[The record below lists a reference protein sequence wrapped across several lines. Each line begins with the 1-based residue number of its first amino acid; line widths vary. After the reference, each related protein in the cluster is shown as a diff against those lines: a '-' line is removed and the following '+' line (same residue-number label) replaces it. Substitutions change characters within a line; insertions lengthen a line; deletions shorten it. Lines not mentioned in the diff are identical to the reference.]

1 MLYFLLTVIFQSTL
15 PRRTRPTDGFVAEER
30 NIFQSTLPRRKR
42 PSWIIRRS
50 LPKLFQSTLP
60 RRKRPVAMSQRVICR
75 ISIHASA
82 KEATQLHDHL
92 PAYSIIS
99 IHASAKEATH
109 CKLWLRHLRI
119 NFNPRFREGSDFEAL
134 YGGAAGGGFQS
145 TLPRRKRRSLSCK
158 SYK

>member
-1 MLYFLLTVIFQSTL
+1 
-15 PRRTRPTDGFVAEER
+15 
-30 NIFQSTLPRRKR
+30 
-42 PSWIIRRS
+42 
-50 LPKLFQSTLP
+50 
-60 RRKRPVAMSQRVICR
+60 MSIACLICA

-119 NFNPRFREGSDFEAL
+119 NFNPRFREGSDPPAPHTCAKPLLISIHASAKEATL
-134 YGGAAGGGFQS
+134 HPWKFPSSEAFQS
-145 TLPRRKRRSLSCK
+145 TLPRRKRHYIAVFLALFVNFNPRFREGSD
-158 SYK
+158 